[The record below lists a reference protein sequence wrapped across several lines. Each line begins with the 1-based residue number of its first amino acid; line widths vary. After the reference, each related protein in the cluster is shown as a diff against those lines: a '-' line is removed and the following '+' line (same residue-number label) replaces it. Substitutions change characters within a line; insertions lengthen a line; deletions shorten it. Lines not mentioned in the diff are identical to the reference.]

1 MLDIFFYFFGI
12 LRKGIIVNTAL
23 FICLCSIWLLPASLM
38 AKKTV
43 GSIEGTVIDRSTY
56 QPMPGATITVMDKQM
71 GAITNT
77 AGEFVIKHVPA
88 GIYQIKAS
96 MIGYLPEVK
105 TGIVVSTGRVI
116 MVDYELKPTVVE
128 SDDIVVV
135 NSGYFKQNSEEPTSA
150 KSLTP
155 QEIRSSPGAVEDIFR
170 VIQSMPG
177 AGVAGAKESKLI
189 VRGGSPDEN
198 LTLLDNI
205 EIYNPLHFGRPGA
218 SMGGLS
224 IINASLLKKVDFLTG
239 GFPVKY
245 GDKMSS
251 VFEMQLK
258 EGNRTDLNTDLNLNM
273 AGFGILIDGPVPG
286 DGTILF
292 SVRRG
297 FFDLL
302 GSLVDMSVKPAYWD
316 MVGKA
321 TYDLGG
327 VHRLS
332 LLGFY
337 YQDDFEEPADPEE
350 GDDEWDR
357 KYDQKRD
364 DYGSA
369 VGLNWRYL
377 FSKRGYLL
385 TTAALVTNGWKSW
398 VGTKN
403 DPELF
408 GDKITENE
416 IHLKSELTY
425 IFSNVIEVKS
435 GLFGKTLDSDHR
447 EWAAEDTTRTGIIVP
462 AYDVNYN
469 PAVTYKTGSFLQ
481 TTLRPFG
488 PLSLTA
494 GFRHDYLELTGES
507 EISPRLGL
515 SYSPSNR
522 ITLNAA
528 YGHYY
533 QTPAAYQVAV
543 DPANQLLRSSRA
555 IHYIAGIEYL
565 LQHDTKISIEVY
577 HKELDNVL
585 TDNDTSKVITNAGS
599 GYARG
604 IEFYVQKKMSSNLVG
619 SFAYTY
625 SVSKRQDTDSLPEYY
640 FEFDRP
646 HNFTLVSGY
655 KLSNKWQIG
664 VKYQIASGNPYTP
677 VVGSVQKDGE
687 WYVVDGAKNS
697 VRYPAYH
704 KLDIRID
711 RSFRFRNWTLTAY
724 LDLWNVYNRK
734 NTLSYIYE
742 VNGNGVVTRDVSND
756 FPIFPILGFSAQF

>member
-1 MLDIFFYFFGI
+1 MKRLLIF
-12 LRKGIIVNTAL
+12 A
-23 FICLCSIWLLPASLM
+23 ICLYMAHSFSTALM
-38 AKKTV
+38 AKENM
-43 GSIEGTVIDRSTY
+43 GSIEGTVIDRSTH
-56 QPMPGATITVMDKQM
+56 QPMPGATITVMDTQKATACDAA
-71 GAITNT
+71 GA
-77 AGEFVIKHVPA
+77 FVIKNIPV
-88 GIYQIKAS
+88 GTYQIKAS

-105 TGIVVSTGRVI
+105 TGIVVSTGRVT
-116 MVDYELKPTVVE
+116 MVDFELKPTVIK
-128 SDDIVVV
+128 SDDVVV
-135 NSGYFKQNSEEPTSA
+135 VSSGYFEKDNEEPTST

-155 QEIRSSPGAVEDIFR
+155 QEIRSLPGAVEDVFR

-177 AGVAGAKESKLI
+177 AGIAGAKESKLI
-189 VRGGSPDEN
+189 VRGGAPDEN
-198 LTLLDNI
+198 RTLLENI

-224 IINASLLKKVDFLTG
+224 IINTSLLKRVDFLTG
-239 GFPVKY
+239 GFPAKY

-251 VFEMQLK
+251 VFKMQLK
-258 EGNRTDLNTDLNLNM
+258 EGNRTDFNTDLNLNM
-273 AGFGILIDGPVPG
+273 AGFGVLMDGPVPG

-292 SVRRG
+292 SARRG

-302 GSLVDMSVKPAYWD
+302 KPLVDMSVCPAYWD

-321 TYDLGG
+321 TYDLGT

-337 YQDDFEEPADPEE
+337 YQDDLEAPADPEE
-350 GDDEWDR
+350 GDDEWER
-357 KYDQKRD
+357 KYNHKRD

-377 FSKRGYLL
+377 FSKRGYML
-385 TTAALVTNGWKSW
+385 TTVALVANGWKSW
-398 VGTKN
+398 IGTKN
-403 DPELF
+403 NPELF

-425 IFSNVIEVKS
+425 IFSNVIEVKG

-447 EWAAEDTTRTGIIVP
+447 EWAAEDTTRTGVIVP
-462 AYDVNYN
+462 AYDVSYN
-469 PAVTYKTGSFLQ
+469 PAVTYKAGFFLQ
-481 TTLRPFG
+481 STLRPCH
-488 PLSLTA
+488 PLSLVT
-494 GFRHDYLELTGES
+494 GLRYDYCELTGES
-507 EISPRLGL
+507 KVSPRLGL
-515 SYSPSNR
+515 SYSLNDR
-522 ITLNAA
+522 TTLNVA

-533 QTPAAYQVAV
+533 QTPAAHQVAV
-543 DPANQLLRSSRA
+543 DPANLALRSSRA
-555 IHYIAGIEYL
+555 IHYVAGIEYL
-565 LQHDTKISIEVY
+565 LRHDTKISIEVY

-585 TDNDTSKVITNAGS
+585 TDNDTSRVITNAGS
-599 GYARG
+599 GYTRG

-625 SVSKRQDTDSLPEYY
+625 SVSKRQDADSLPEYY

-655 KLSNKWQIG
+655 RLSDKWQIG

-687 WYVVDGAKNS
+687 WYVVDGVKNS

-711 RSFRFRNWTLTAY
+711 RSFRFGNWTLTAY

-742 VNGNGVVTRDVSND
+742 VDGNGIVTRDASYD
-756 FPIFPILGFSAQF
+756 FPMFPILGFSAQF